1 LEQPNNAFLVMKI
14 KTLFITALLALL
26 SIMAHG
32 ASVMLCWDPNNPAPE
47 GYRVFIRLE
56 GDAYDYTQPA
66 WQGAENNVVLGGP
79 LFGQTH
85 YYVVRAYD
93 GNLESVDSNEV
104 SYTNTSVSIPK
115 ITHIGGNS

>member
-1 LEQPNNAFLVMKI
+1 MIKI
-14 KTLFITALLALL
+14 LAVLIAITGVAY
-26 SIMAHG
+26 G
-32 ASVMLCWDPNNPAPE
+32 ATVRVSWDANDPAPE
-47 GYRVFIRLE
+47 GYRVFIRFE
-56 GDAYDYTQPA
+56 DDAYDYTQPA
-66 WQGAENNVVLGGP
+66 WQGAKTNAVLDGP

>member
-1 LEQPNNAFLVMKI
+1 VRKVIVIFSMLI
-14 KTLFITALLALL
+14 HL
-26 SIMAHG
+26 SGVAYG
-32 ASVMLCWDPNNPAPE
+32 AAVNVSWDPNDPTPE

-56 GDAYDYTQPA
+56 GEAYDYTQPA
-66 WQGAENNVVLGGP
+66 WQGTETNAVMDGP

>member
-1 LEQPNNAFLVMKI
+1 MIKI
-14 KTLFITALLALL
+14 LAVLIAITGVAY
-26 SIMAHG
+26 G
-32 ASVMLCWDPNNPAPE
+32 ATVRVSWDANDPAPE

-56 GDAYDYTQPA
+56 GDAYDYTQPD
-66 WQGAENNVVLGGP
+66 WQGAETNVILDGP

-104 SYTNTSVSIPK
+104 SYTNLRVSTPV
-115 ITHIGGNS
+115 ITQIGKKQ